1 MKLIR
6 SFLVLLSFFVTPWSA
21 IAAGFGQIEGLP
33 QQTFLDPQDAFKA
46 VAKVENDTLKTAIIL
61 SDKIHAYIKDLH
73 YLITQ
78 PKKVELTIQKPD
90 PVTIEG
96 DPNPVFYGTQTIDVP
111 LKQLRDKGINGAFTL
126 EIHMAGCS
134 DAGICYNPQTRTFKL
149 EMPAAPQLS
158 EEEAAEQ
165 QQLKELAEEE
175 AREKTAESA
184 AAKSPAVTNEPNQP
198 SNGVT
203 TAQVTPNKTSQ
214 TTSSQANPSNEGL
227 FAKIARLT
235 REGNVARIAEVLTR
249 ESSFFILFLFFIFG
263 LLLALTPCIFPM
275 IPILSSIIVSQA
287 NTNKEADTPPPKW
300 QGFFI
305 SLVYVLAMALT
316 YTIVGVIAG
325 LAGADIQ
332 AAFAKPWVIVL
343 FALVFMA
350 LAFSLFGY
358 YEIGLPASWQSK
370 LTKVSDNAQGKGG
383 LIGTAVMGALSALI
397 VGPCVAPP
405 LGGAILFISRSG
417 DAWLG
422 GWALFIMS
430 IGMGMPLLLVGLGAG
445 KFMPRPGGWMTRVS
459 EIFGVLM
466 LMMALYMLR
475 SLLSDGMMMLL
486 SALLLMGTALY
497 MNPFETSA
505 SKGAWRL
512 IKLFAFTLLL
522 YGALLFVGW
531 VSGSTSLIHP
541 LDHLGGG
548 TTPAEATHQKVD
560 RTAHQG
566 YSYERLMQ
574 EVKAAG
580 KPVMVDIGKA
590 NCAACT
596 ELEEI
601 TFPDPAVQAA
611 LKHFKFIQI
620 DITKYTDDDDKLLK
634 KFHLFGAP
642 NLLFFDSRGNPLPEK
657 FLTGFVEPEKLVE
670 HLKTIQ

>member
-1 MKLIR
+1 MLLRILLILLTL
-6 SFLVLLSFFVTPWSA
+6 FFAPTNVLA
-21 IAAGFGQIEGLP
+21 EGFGSIEGLP
-33 QQTFLDPQDAFKA
+33 QQTFLDPKDAFKA
-46 VAKVENDTLKTAIIL
+46 VAKVEDGQLKTAIIL
-61 SDKIHAYIKDLH
+61 ADKIHAYTKDLH
-73 YLITQ
+73 YIITR
-78 PKKVELTIQKPD
+78 PKKIELTITKPD

-96 DPNPVFYGTQTIDVP
+96 DENTVFYGTQTIDVP
-111 LKQLRDKGINGAFTL
+111 LKNLQAKGINGSFTL
-126 EIHMAGCS
+126 AIHMTGCS
-134 DAGICYNPQTRTFKL
+134 DAGICYNPQVRTFDL
-149 EMPAAPQLS
+149 QMPPAKQLS

-175 AREKTAESA
+175 ALENMAEKATVNPQEWDKEPSA
-184 AAKSPAVTNEPNQP
+184 APQ
-198 SNGVT
+198 
-203 TAQVTPNKTSQ
+203 TSQ
-214 TTSSQANPSNEGL
+214 AENPAQNEGL
-227 FAKIARLT
+227 FARIARLT
-235 REGNVARIAEVLTR
+235 KEGNVARIADVLTH
-249 ESSFFILFLFFIFG
+249 ESSFFILLLFFIFG

-287 NTNKEADTPPPKW
+287 GKDKTPSKG
-300 QGFFI
+300 QAFFT
-305 SLVYVLAMALT
+305 SLIYVLAMALT
-316 YTIVGVIAG
+316 YTVVGIIAG

-343 FALVFMA
+343 FALVFVA

-370 LTKVSDNAQGKGG
+370 LTKVSDNAQSKGG
-383 LIGTAVMGALSALI
+383 MLGTAIMGALSALI

-405 LGGAILFISRSG
+405 LGGAILFISQSG

-422 GWALFIMS
+422 GWALFVMS

-445 KFMPRPGGWMTRVS
+445 KFMPKPGGWMTRVS

-466 LMMALYMLR
+466 LAMALYMLR
-475 SLLSDGMMMLL
+475 SLLSEGAMMLL

-497 MNPFETSA
+497 MNPFEMST

-512 IKLFAFTLLL
+512 IKLFALTLLL
-522 YGALLFVGW
+522 YGMLLFVGW

-541 LDHLGGG
+541 LDHLTGAKTATAV
-548 TTPAEATHQKVD
+548 TTQKPID
-560 RTAHQG
+560 RAARQG
-566 YSYERLMQ
+566 YSYQRLMQ
-574 EVKAAG
+574 EVQAAG

-611 LKHFKFIQI
+611 LKRFKFIQI
-620 DITKYTDDDDKLLK
+620 DITKYTDDDAKLLK

-642 NLLFFDSRGNPLPEK
+642 NLLFFDSHGHPLPEK
-657 FLTGFVEPEKLVE
+657 FLTGFVKPEKLVE
-670 HLKTIQ
+670 HLKTIH

>member
-1 MKLIR
+1 MRIR
-6 SFLVLLSFFVTPWSA
+6 SFWVYVTLFLTLWSPA
-21 IAAGFGQIEGLP
+21 SAGFGAIDGLP
-33 QQTFLDPQDAFKA
+33 QQSFLDPKDAFRA
-46 VAKVENDTLKTAIIL
+46 VAKVEDDTLKTAIIL
-61 SDKIHAYIKDLH
+61 GDKIHAYTKDLH
-73 YLITQ
+73 YVITQ

-96 DPNPVFYGTQTIDVP
+96 DENTVFYGTQTIDVP
-111 LKQLRDKGINGAFTL
+111 LKQLRDKGISGTFTL
-126 EIHMAGCS
+126 AIHMAGCS
-134 DAGICYNPQTRTFKL
+134 DAGICYNPQTRTFTL
-149 EMPAAPQLS
+149 AMPAAPKLS
-158 EEEAAEQ
+158 EEDAAEQ

-175 AREKTAESA
+175 AQEKAAENAKEKAAQAETAA
-184 AAKSPAVTNEPNQP
+184 P
-198 SNGVT
+198 S
-203 TAQVTPNKTSQ
+203 QQDKHPQ
-214 TTSSQANPSNEGL
+214 TSSASPRQASHATPPTDEGL
-227 FAKIARLT
+227 FAKITRLT
-235 REGNVARIAEVLTR
+235 KEGNVAKIADVLTH

-287 NTNKEADTPPPKW
+287 NKNKAVDTSPSKW

-343 FALVFMA
+343 FSFVFVA

-383 LIGTAVMGALSALI
+383 MLGTAVMGALSALI

-405 LGGAILFISRSG
+405 LGGAILFISQSG

-422 GWALFIMS
+422 GWALFVMS
-430 IGMGMPLLLVGLGAG
+430 IGMGMPLLLVGIGAG

-466 LMMALYMLR
+466 LAMALYMMR
-475 SLLSDGMMMLL
+475 SLLSEGMMMLL

-497 MNPFETSA
+497 MNPFDTGS

-512 IKLFAFTLLL
+512 IKLFALTLLF
-522 YGALLFVGW
+522 YGALLFIGW

-541 LDHLGGG
+541 LDHLKGGS
-548 TTPAEATHQKVD
+548 ATATAVAKKPVD
-560 RTAHQG
+560 RATRQG
-566 YSYERLMQ
+566 YSYARLMR

-611 LKHFKFIQI
+611 LKRFQFIQI

-642 NLLFFDSRGNPLPEK
+642 NLLFFDSKGNPLPEK
-657 FLTGFVEPEKLVE
+657 FLTGFVKPEKLAE
-670 HLKTIQ
+670 HLKAIQ

>member
-1 MKLIR
+1 MMQIR
-6 SFLVLLSFFVTPWSA
+6 SLLMLLSLFLTPWTA
-21 IAAGFGQIEGLP
+21 IAAGFGEIEGLP
-33 QQTFLDPQDAFKA
+33 QQTFLDPKDAFKA
-46 VAKVENDTLKTAIIL
+46 VAKVEDNTLKTAIIL
-61 SDKIHAYIKDLH
+61 GDKIHAYIKDLH
-73 YLITQ
+73 YIITQ

-96 DPNPVFYGTQTIDVP
+96 DENTVFYGTQTIDVP
-111 LKQLRDKGINGAFTL
+111 LKQLRDKGISGKFTL
-126 EIHMAGCS
+126 AIHMTGCS
-134 DAGICYNPQTRTFKL
+134 DAGICYNPQTRTFDL
-149 EMPAAPQLS
+149 TMPSTPKLS
-158 EEEAAEQ
+158 EEDAAEK
-165 QQLKELAEEE
+165 QQLKELTEEE
-175 AREKTAESA
+175 SLENMAEKATVSPKEWDKQPKASSIAPLKTPQADTAA
-184 AAKSPAVTNEPNQP
+184 D
-198 SNGVT
+198 
-203 TAQVTPNKTSQ
+203 
-214 TTSSQANPSNEGL
+214 EGL

-235 REGNVARIAEVLTR
+235 KEGNVAKIADVLTH

-287 NTNKEADTPPPKW
+287 NKNKKADTPPSKW

-332 AAFAKPWVIVL
+332 AAFSKPWVIVL
-343 FALVFMA
+343 FAFVFVA

-370 LTKVSDNAQGKGG
+370 LTKVSDSAQGKGG
-383 LIGTAVMGALSALI
+383 MLGTAIMGALSALI

-405 LGGAILFISRSG
+405 LGGAILFISQSG

-445 KFMPRPGGWMTRVS
+445 KFMPKPGGWMTRVS

-497 MNPFETSA
+497 MNPFETTS

-512 IKLFAFTLLL
+512 IKLFALSLLL

-548 TTPAEATHQKVD
+548 STATATVTEKPID
-560 RTAHQG
+560 RAARQG
-566 YSYERLMQ
+566 YSYERLMR
-574 EVKAAG
+574 EVKAAN

-601 TFPDPAVQAA
+601 TFPDPAVHAA
-611 LKHFKFIQI
+611 LKRFKFIQI

-642 NLLFFDSRGNPLPEK
+642 NLLFFDSKGNPLPEK
-657 FLTGFVEPEKLVE
+657 FLTGFIKPEKLVE